1 MLPPLLPSAVNGF
14 TYSGINP
21 LQRAKMNLKSKVA
34 VITGSNR
41 GIGRGLAEAFAEAGA
56 SIVVN
61 YPSNQDPIFKEEAL
75 ELVDKIKETGRDA
88 IAVEADVVNRKE
100 VESLAEAAFEKFGRI
115 DVLVNNA
122 GFTRPAMMLNMTEE
136 QWDQVVDIHLKAPF
150 LCSQAIVPY
159 MKQKNSGRI
168 INITSVA
175 GITGTVGQVN
185 YSAAKGGILSMTK
198 SQARELARY
207 NICVNAV
214 SLGIVA
220 TDMTVKIRTDE
231 KLKDIYMNRILLK
244 RFAEVRDIAPAFIF
258 LASDDSSYITGQLI
272 CVDGGYGMV

>member
-1 MLPPLLPSAVNGF
+1 
-14 TYSGINP
+14 
-21 LQRAKMNLKSKVA
+21 MNLKSKVA